1 MKLKS
6 IITGLAVCRI
16 EHIPNPHVFLPD
28 LVKFIQERYKFVDFP
43 QTVEQFTGDSFA
55 FKLGHYN
62 GSTIGELTLYNEA
75 IFASAEVAT
84 DVLDTFITELIQ
96 SARSE
101 FQMNIVQLELQN
113 LYNSRIEVEVKSGF
127 DNWLNTFKPIS
138 DQLAS
143 AASKAGIVSTGYG
156 LVGFSLGAEG
166 PDVVKPGRFLFER
179 RAGNAF
185 SDNVFFSEAPLST
198 LAHIELIERLETLF

>member
-1 MKLKS
+1 MNLKS
-6 IITGLAVCRI
+6 IITGVAVCRI

-28 LVKFIQERYKFVDFP
+28 LVKFIQEKYRFVDFP
-43 QTVEQFTGDSFA
+43 QTVEHLTGDSFA

-62 GSTIGELTLYNEA
+62 GSTIAELTLYNEA
-75 IFASAEVAT
+75 IFASSDVST

-96 SARSE
+96 FARSE
-101 FQMNIVQLELQN
+101 FQMNIVQIESQN

-127 DNWLNTFKPIS
+127 DNWLNIFKPIS

-143 AASKAGIVSTGYG
+143 AATDAGITSTGYG

-185 SDNVFFSEAPLST
+185 SDNIFFSEAPLST
-198 LAHIELIERLETLF
+198 RAHIELVERLEALF